1 MTNDDLILLGFK
13 TLPHATIG
21 KNVVY
26 DLSRGR
32 QLSATCVGD
41 PNEMLFLNTIENNKV
56 TDIVTIHNYDYDG
69 YLTMDKLEAILTA
82 LTWPKNIVKNG
93 L

>member
-26 DLSRGR
+26 DLTNGR
-32 QLSATCVGD
+32 QLSATCVGN
-41 PNEMLFLNTIENNKV
+41 PNEMLFLNDINNGRI
-56 TDIVTIHNYDYDG
+56 TDVIPIHNYDYDG
-69 YLTMDKLEAILTA
+69 YLTEEKLKAILTA
-82 LTWPKNIVKNG
+82 LTWPKNTVK
-93 L
+93 